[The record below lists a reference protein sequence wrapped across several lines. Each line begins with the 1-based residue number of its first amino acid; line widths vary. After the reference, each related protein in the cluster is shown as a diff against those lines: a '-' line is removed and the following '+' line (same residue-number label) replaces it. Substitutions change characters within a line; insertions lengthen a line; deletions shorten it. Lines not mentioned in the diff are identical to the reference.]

1 MVLELTK
8 HIIAAKSLFFGTS
21 YFLILPLP
29 HGWGITKSY
38 LEPDVHSTVRKE
50 NLIWVEAGQT
60 DQVVFHPIKKIA
72 LDLMIKIRRGKYD
85 NPEIKGVQ
93 ITSQGSQVV
102 GNHQALYFIGEV
114 KQGLIKKKSAKT
126 LRFFF
131 YCPELKRTI
140 SLHLT
145 GECQDADLME
155 IYESLTALECH

>member
-1 MVLELTK
+1 MALEFTK

-29 HGWGITKSY
+29 KGWGITRSY
-38 LEPDVHSTVRKE
+38 LEPDVLSTVRKE

-60 DQVVFHPIKKIA
+60 DQIVFHPIKKIA
-72 LDLMIKIRRGKYD
+72 LDLMIHIKRGKHD
-85 NPEIKGVQ
+85 NPELKGVE
-93 ITSQGSQVV
+93 ITSQGSRMIS
-102 GNHQALYFIGEV
+102 GHEALYFIGEI

-140 SLHLT
+140 SLHFT
-145 GECQDADLME
+145 GQCQDADLME
-155 IYESLTALECH
+155 IYDSVTALECH

>member
-1 MVLELTK
+1 MAFEPTK
-8 HIIAAKSLFFGTS
+8 HIVAAKSLFFGTS

-29 HGWGITKSY
+29 HGWGITRSY

-60 DQVVFHPIKKIA
+60 DQIIFHPIRKIA
-72 LDLMIKIRRGKYD
+72 LDLMIQVKRGKHD
-85 NPEIKGVQ
+85 NPKLKGVQ
-93 ITSQGSQVV
+93 ITSQGSRMI

-126 LRFFF
+126 LRLFL

-140 SLHLT
+140 SLHIT
-145 GECQDADLME
+145 GQCQEADLME
-155 IYESLTALECH
+155 IYDSVTGLECH